1 MQVLKEE
8 VRQRIIKSA
17 RREFKKCGFEKASM
31 RSIASSA
38 NMTVGNLYRYY
49 KNKEDLYGAI
59 IGSLF
64 DEIKTLKANMPE
76 EPEARLNYLLG
87 NFKDLQKD
95 HRSEWLTLF
104 GGSTGTR
111 YQKVADNIHD
121 ILRDTLMDVLKK
133 SGRRPEIAVPVASA
147 ILYGLNTILR
157 SSDKSKSGELA
168 DDFLNYMMVDIA
180 NRVA

>member
-31 RSIASSA
+31 RSIASSD

-64 DEIKTLKANMPE
+64 VCFSAIS
-76 EPEARLNYLLG
+76 RLGALNL
-87 NFKDLQKD
+87 
-95 HRSEWLTLF
+95 
-104 GGSTGTR
+104 
-111 YQKVADNIHD
+111 
-121 ILRDTLMDVLKK
+121 
-133 SGRRPEIAVPVASA
+133 ASA
-147 ILYGLNTILR
+147 IV
-157 SSDKSKSGELA
+157 S
-168 DDFLNYMMVDIA
+168 
-180 NRVA
+180 